1 LSLDP
6 ARGGPSPPPTGVI
19 GLGYMGL
26 ATAAAFARHG
36 VPTFGYDV
44 VPERRTT
51 VRAGHA
57 PFHEDG
63 LEALIRSEVRRG
75 RLTIVESLDEI
86 ARRASVLFLCLPT
99 PPRADGRIDLRPIR
113 SGARQL
119 GRALAKVNGFRLVV
133 VKSTVVPGT
142 TETVV
147 GPELRRAAGKGPE
160 SIGVAASPEFLAEG
174 RMVQDALHPDRIVVG
189 TTDPRATRLVES
201 LYSTFDSPLILMTPS
216 AAEMTKYAAN
226 TFLAMKISFVNEL
239 SRFSEHAGVDVDDVV
254 RGLGSDPRVGARF
267 LEAGPGFGGSC
278 FSKDV
283 QAFVRSARDHGVRL
297 RLAGQVM
304 LVNEEQTRH
313 AADLILDALPG
324 TAPRGT
330 ATILG
335 LAFKEGTDDL
345 RESRALPI
353 VEQLATPGVTVR
365 VHDPVA
371 SVKFRAWLTDQKP
384 SVRGRVT
391 VASSVEEAL
400 DGTDVAALQVPWPE
414 YLAWTRSWSR
424 RMRHP
429 VLVDL
434 RRAFPVERARTAGLQ
449 LIRLGD
455 GRRPAEPEGAPR
467 PRAPSSARPMAAEVA
482 RPASVGP
489 EVVG

>member
-1 LSLDP
+1 MSLDP
-6 ARGGPSPPPTGVI
+6 DRGGPSPPPTGVI

-44 VPERRTT
+44 VPERRAT

-63 LEALIRSEVRRG
+63 LEALIRGEVRRG
-75 RLTIVESLDEI
+75 RLTIVESLEEL
-86 ARRASVLFLCLPT
+86 ARRASVIFLCLPT
-99 PPRADGRIDLRPIR
+99 PPRSDGRIDLRPIR
-113 SGARQL
+113 AGARQL
-119 GRALAKVNGFRLVV
+119 GRALAGVDAFRLVV

-142 TETVV
+142 TESVV
-147 GPELRRAAGKGPE
+147 GPELRRAAGKGPDQ
-160 SIGVAASPEFLAEG
+160 IAVAASPEFLAEG
-174 RMVQDALHPDRIVVG
+174 RMVEDALHPDRVVVG
-189 TTDPRATRLVES
+189 VSDPRAVRLVES
-201 LYSTFDSPLILMTPS
+201 LYACFESPLLLMAPA

-226 TFLAMKISFVNEL
+226 SFLAMKISFANEL
-239 SRFSEHAGVDVDDVV
+239 SRFSEQVGIDVDDVA
-254 RGLGSDPRVGARF
+254 RGLGSDRRVGRRF
-267 LEAGPGFGGSC
+267 LDAGPGFGGSC

-304 LVNEEQTRH
+304 PVNDEQTRH
-313 AADLILDALPG
+313 ATSLILREIPG
-324 TAPRGT
+324 TGRRGT
-330 ATILG
+330 AAILG

-353 VEQLATPGVTVR
+353 VEQLAARGVSVR

-371 SVKFRAWLTDQKP
+371 SVKFRAWLADQKP
-384 SVRGRVT
+384 SVRRRVT
-391 VASSVEEAL
+391 VAATVDEAL
-400 DGTDVAALQVPWPE
+400 DGADVAALQVPWPE
-414 YLAWTRSWSR
+414 YLAWSRAWSK

-434 RRAFPVERARTAGLQ
+434 RRAFPIERAKAVGLR
-449 LIRLGD
+449 LVRLGD
-455 GRRPAEPEGAPR
+455 GRASVEPPR
-467 PRAPSSARPMAAEVA
+467 VPRARSAARTSATVGAFARPTA
-482 RPASVGP
+482 VGP
-489 EVVG
+489 EAVG